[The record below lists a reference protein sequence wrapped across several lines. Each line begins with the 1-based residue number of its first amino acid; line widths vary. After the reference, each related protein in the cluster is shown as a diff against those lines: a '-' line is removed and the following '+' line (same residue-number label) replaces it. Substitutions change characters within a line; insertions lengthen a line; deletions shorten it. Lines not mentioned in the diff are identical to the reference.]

1 MHLRWA
7 QHLTSLQFKV
17 HREAEFFFKVFLDLT
32 TIEQNTHAVFAV
44 T

>member
-7 QHLTSLQFKV
+7 QHFTSLQFKV
-17 HREAEFFFKVFLDLT
+17 LREAEFFQVFLDLT
-32 TIEQNTHAVFAV
+32 TMEQSTHAVFTV